1 MCVDADPIQACG
13 LDLLK
18 NVEPQRRNREAE
30 SVELSGAVKVIGLRR
45 SIYVHDIMDILKE
58 NSLTLDDE
66 TKAVP
71 LNNICQAIRRE

>member
-30 SVELSGAVKVIGLRR
+30 SVEFSGAVTEINLGRK
-45 SIYVHDIMDILKE
+45 IYVHDIIDILKKD
-58 NSLTLDDE
+58 SLTLDDE
-66 TKAVP
+66 TEAVP